1 MVLIRRRA
9 RCSTGS
15 LREGYVDTVVLY
27 FRMQPLLLGLSIR
40 EETPQHPPL
49 PLTEGLVLELDLGS
63 GSERGAREE

>member
-1 MVLIRRRA
+1 M
-9 RCSTGS
+9 
-15 LREGYVDTVVLY
+15 DTVVLY